1 MAAARLSP
9 TDVGLQRLENASAKA
24 GIDGGVS
31 FVVSMPD
38 RDDSSAPEAEAEPEL
53 DAVGNRVS
61 IRAREIARR
70 GSAALQAV
78 PTVEQLRRLS
88 EGERRQVRRRL
99 RVELYAVAS
108 VLADASLR
116 RALEQRPSY
125 PPYGLVRSMHS
136 RMRMILA
143 SPGPVEE
150 GAIESFRALGE
161 AYVDTTVFHLDQHFA
176 ERRAVESVWL
186 LDRLEQLLNLFRL
199 GEPALHSRMRDGFS
213 FLYGGL
219 HFGTS
224 VSVQLAEVM
233 ARMLEPTGLTAAE
246 KADVLARSSR
256 PAFHL
261 AALNV
266 AHVVPAHQHLMSAGA
281 GGPWM
286 DPAHFAVQE
295 VDGRPWRIGLE
306 REDFPRLA
314 EIPTEWP
321 THGCPARVVI
331 SGSASAIGMLWTW
344 CAELARDVGLLGPVT
359 TGPTTVEVPTP
370 GGDGGEAGA
379 GSTS

>member
-1 MAAARLSP
+1 MRGEPVTAPAERSVAH
-9 TDVGLQRLENASAKA
+9 GL
-24 GIDGGVS
+24 S

-38 RDDSSAPEAEAEPEL
+38 PDDVRTPEAEPDL
-53 DAVGNRVS
+53 DAVGQRVS

-70 GSAALQAV
+70 GPAALQPVA
-78 PTVEQLRRLS
+78 TVEQLRRLS

-108 VLADASLR
+108 ILADGAVR

-143 SPGPVEE
+143 SPGPVQE
-150 GAIESFRALGE
+150 GAIDSFRALGE
-161 AYVDTTVFHLDQHFA
+161 AYVDTTVFHLDQHFG
-176 ERRAVESVWL
+176 ERRSVESVWL

-213 FLYGGL
+213 FMYGGL

-233 ARMLEPTGLTAAE
+233 ARMLEPTALTAGE
-246 KADVLARSSR
+246 KAEVLARSSR

-266 AHVVPAHQHLMSAGA
+266 AHVVPAHQQLMSAGA

-286 DPAHFAVQE
+286 DPTHFSVQE
-295 VDGRPWRIGLE
+295 VDGRPWRIGLRHE
-306 REDFPRLA
+306 EFPGLA

-321 THGCPARVVI
+321 THGCPARVVV
-331 SGSASAIGMLWTW
+331 SGSASAIGLLWTW
-344 CAELARDVGLLGPVT
+344 CADLARDVGLLDRVT
-359 TGPTTVEVPTP
+359 TGATAGEGAAS
-370 GGDGGEAGA
+370 GGDVGGEADAGA
-379 GSTS
+379 TS